1 MATSRSS
8 ETVLCS
14 CGCSKHVSQQTQTQ
28 HLQGKGPTLTLA
40 EMFERRSYF
49 GTGHMDD
56 SGIDG
61 LGGDVCPLK
70 QCRIAMPDPR
80 PPPIQSPTQ
89 PAPDLDAPSMLNT
102 SAINM
107 DDILA
112 SRWMGCNDIGD
123 PDNDVDFE
131 GHPVPQLVEV
141 SGDED
146 EDSEFDLEDH
156 EVAEDCHR
164 YDFLVRLLE
173 WTYFFELFKLYLHLG
188 LITTPHVFYV
198 HMTYVYSF
206 LMFHPSHDHMAKR
219 SHYRIMIF
227 STSEYYSTDAL
238 PLSFSSISSTTP
250 PPLYSPSMSINDG
263 PTWRRIPPG
272 QAVWSKGRSLK

>member
-14 CGCSKHVSQQTQTQ
+14 CGCGEHVSRRTQTR
-28 HLQGKGPTLTLA
+28 HLQGKGPTLALA

-61 LGGDVCPLK
+61 LGGDVRPPK
-70 QCRIAMPDPR
+70 RRRVATPDPR

-89 PAPDLDAPSMLNT
+89 PAPNLDAPSMPNA
-102 SAINM
+102 SAIDT

-112 SRWMGCNDIGD
+112 SRWMGRNDIGD

-156 EVAEDCHR
+156 EVAED
-164 YDFLVRLLE
+164 LLE
-173 WTYFFELFKLYLHLG
+173 VLETNVEL
-188 LITTPHVFYV
+188 
-198 HMTYVYSF
+198 
-206 LMFHPSHDHMAKR
+206 DA
-219 SHYRIMIF
+219 
-227 STSEYYSTDAL
+227 SEAG
-238 PLSFSSISSTTP
+238 
-250 PPLYSPSMSINDG
+250 M
-263 PTWRRIPPG
+263 
-272 QAVWSKGRSLK
+272 